1 MAKRVRRA
9 QPLPRQ
15 PENLLERI
23 LSAPH
28 LARAVPQLPPE
39 VLHRVIQH
47 CGLAD
52 CAELVT
58 LATPGQL
65 ARVFDLDLWR
75 PATPGLDEQFDARR
89 FGEWL
94 EVMLEAGVSSASSTL
109 AAMDAGLLAVGLTEH
124 VRVFDDAAVASYV
137 MLDGEVAP
145 AKAFA
150 AGVRCEVG
158 GYVVCAK
165 RLEFWEPIT
174 AVLNA
179 MAATHGEAFDTVM
192 HECRRLSSSR
202 PEIDASDDLL
212 TTNQQAMF
220 DVALDREARRDAE
233 GYVTPAQA
241 RAFLQI
247 SRRIEIRRAA
257 ALPRDPITR
266 AHLRDVER
274 AASVEEAPAEAVAAI
289 IDLLREAGVM
299 PQASRSRQGLLED
312 PRAGARLRRI
322 RALLLFTQEHDPEA
336 YATRSAELAYL
347 ANVIAAGATIQS
359 RSVTAEEASNA
370 TLAVCNLALEHW
382 PEEVP
387 EDFLAHHDLVG
398 VFQVGWTVLHEDV
411 CLYAADAL
419 ISVLTSLRCDVA
431 DIQSAIEILRV
442 RLIKYWRAGSPWEA
456 RDALDVI
463 AMLDAPAWAALVGLI
478 DQFPTLHAAVGA
490 SLSGATRQ
498 IPASAFEFISEK
510 SQLHQ
515 VREFMQRLPR
525 FLRS

>member
-1 MAKRVRRA
+1 M
-9 QPLPRQ
+9 
-15 PENLLERI
+15 
-23 LSAPH
+23 
-28 LARAVPQLPPE
+28 
-39 VLHRVIQH
+39 
-47 CGLAD
+47 
-52 CAELVT
+52 
-58 LATPGQL
+58 
-65 ARVFDLDLWR
+65 
-75 PATPGLDEQFDARR
+75 
-89 FGEWL
+89 
-94 EVMLEAGVSSASSTL
+94 
-109 AAMDAGLLAVGLTEH
+109 
-124 VRVFDDAAVASYV
+124 
-137 MLDGEVAP
+137 
-145 AKAFA
+145 
-150 AGVRCEVG
+150 
-158 GYVVCAK
+158 
-165 RLEFWEPIT
+165 
-174 AVLNA
+174 
-179 MAATHGEAFDTVM
+179 
-192 HECRRLSSSR
+192 
-202 PEIDASDDLL
+202 
-212 TTNQQAMF
+212 
-220 DVALDREARRDAE
+220 
-233 GYVTPAQA
+233 
-241 RAFLQI
+241 
-247 SRRIEIRRAA
+247 
-257 ALPRDPITR
+257 
-266 AHLRDVER
+266 
-274 AASVEEAPAEAVAAI
+274 
-289 IDLLREAGVM
+289 
-299 PQASRSRQGLLED
+299 
-312 PRAGARLRRI
+312 
-322 RALLLFTQEHDPEA
+322 LFTQEHDPEA

-387 EDFLAHHDLVG
+387 EDFLAHHDLVR

-442 RLIKYWRAGSPWEA
+442 RLIKSLARRVAVEA

>member
-1 MAKRVRRA
+1 
-9 QPLPRQ
+9 
-15 PENLLERI
+15 
-23 LSAPH
+23 
-28 LARAVPQLPPE
+28 
-39 VLHRVIQH
+39 
-47 CGLAD
+47 
-52 CAELVT
+52 
-58 LATPGQL
+58 
-65 ARVFDLDLWR
+65 
-75 PATPGLDEQFDARR
+75 
-89 FGEWL
+89 
-94 EVMLEAGVSSASSTL
+94 
-109 AAMDAGLLAVGLTEH
+109 
-124 VRVFDDAAVASYV
+124 
-137 MLDGEVAP
+137 
-145 AKAFA
+145 
-150 AGVRCEVG
+150 
-158 GYVVCAK
+158 
-165 RLEFWEPIT
+165 
-174 AVLNA
+174 
-179 MAATHGEAFDTVM
+179 
-192 HECRRLSSSR
+192 
-202 PEIDASDDLL
+202 
-212 TTNQQAMF
+212 MF

-241 RAFLQI
+241 RLSADLATH
-247 SRRIEIRRAA
+247 RDPAAA

-387 EDFLAHHDLVG
+387 EDFLAHHDLVR

-442 RLIKYWRAGSPWEA
+442 RLISTGAPGRRGGARRAR
-456 RDALDVI
+456 RDC
-463 AMLDAPAWAALVGLI
+463 DAGCTGVG
-478 DQFPTLHAAVGA
+478 GA
-490 SLSGATRQ
+490 GWS
-498 IPASAFEFISEK
+498 
-510 SQLHQ
+510 H
-515 VREFMQRLPR
+515 
-525 FLRS
+525 

>member
-1 MAKRVRRA
+1 
-9 QPLPRQ
+9 
-15 PENLLERI
+15 
-23 LSAPH
+23 
-28 LARAVPQLPPE
+28 
-39 VLHRVIQH
+39 
-47 CGLAD
+47 
-52 CAELVT
+52 
-58 LATPGQL
+58 
-65 ARVFDLDLWR
+65 
-75 PATPGLDEQFDARR
+75 
-89 FGEWL
+89 
-94 EVMLEAGVSSASSTL
+94 
-109 AAMDAGLLAVGLTEH
+109 
-124 VRVFDDAAVASYV
+124 
-137 MLDGEVAP
+137 
-145 AKAFA
+145 
-150 AGVRCEVG
+150 
-158 GYVVCAK
+158 
-165 RLEFWEPIT
+165 
-174 AVLNA
+174 
-179 MAATHGEAFDTVM
+179 
-192 HECRRLSSSR
+192 
-202 PEIDASDDLL
+202 
-212 TTNQQAMF
+212 
-220 DVALDREARRDAE
+220 
-233 GYVTPAQA
+233 
-241 RAFLQI
+241 
-247 SRRIEIRRAA
+247 
-257 ALPRDPITR
+257 
-266 AHLRDVER
+266 
-274 AASVEEAPAEAVAAI
+274 
-289 IDLLREAGVM
+289 M

-387 EDFLAHHDLVG
+387 EDFLAHHDLVR

-442 RLIKYWRAGSPWEA
+442 RLITLARRVAVEA